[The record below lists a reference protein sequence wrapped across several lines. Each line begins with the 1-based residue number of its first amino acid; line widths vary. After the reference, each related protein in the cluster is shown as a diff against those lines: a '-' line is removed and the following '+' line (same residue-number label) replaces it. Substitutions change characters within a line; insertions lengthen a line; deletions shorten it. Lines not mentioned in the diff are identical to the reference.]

1 MAIEHLTKENFDEV
15 TGSGRCVVDFW
26 ATWCGPCRM
35 QAPILDEVDM
45 ALDGRAKV
53 CKVDVDEQPE
63 LASRFGVMSI
73 PTLIY
78 FQDGKVTGKAV
89 GVQSGRRC
97 WLRSGNNSTRG
108 TGGPPRRLPS
118 IKMYGSLGQSPKE
131 PYILRAAR
139 RRGCASKAQD
149 KVSPRG
155 KAPGRFWPPYAGG
168 HSYAW

>member
-63 LASRFGVMSI
+63 LAARFGVMSI

-89 GVQSGRRC
+89 GVQSRTQVRAG
-97 WLRSGNNSTRG
+97 
-108 TGGPPRRLPS
+108 
-118 IKMYGSLGQSPKE
+118 LGE
-131 PYILRAAR
+131 
-139 RRGCASKAQD
+139 
-149 KVSPRG
+149 
-155 KAPGRFWPPYAGG
+155 
-168 HSYAW
+168 